1 MTLAYHVGLQCVN
14 RVLMCVTSRDY
25 VGDSRRYC
33 VPAES
38 TGLEPATPYR
48 GTAVP
53 KRPLTIRLLSVV
65 MTGLEPV
72 AS

>member
-1 MTLAYHVGLQCVN
+1 MKVSYHVCLQRVNCVSMRVGSQDSIGASIHY
-14 RVLMCVTSRDY
+14 RVL
-25 VGDSRRYC
+25 
-33 VPAES
+33 AES

-48 GTAVP
+48 GAAVP

>member
-1 MTLAYHVGLQCVN
+1 MCAVPQDSVGIL
-14 RVLMCVTSRDY
+14 
-25 VGDSRRYC
+25 RRYY
-33 VPAES
+33 VLAES

>member
-1 MTLAYHVGLQCVN
+1 MALSYHVGLRSVNCVSA
-14 RVLMCVTSRDY
+14 CVGSQDS
-25 VGDSRRYC
+25 VGILRRYC
-33 VPAES
+33 VLAES